1 MGCAAVTP
9 TYGRLKTRVDMRPAV
24 FSRPNRLRQ
33 DPRIGDGVAVDDEQ
47 IGDLAGLDGA
57 QIGTPQRAPSRWWP
71 PRGPPG
77 R

>member
-1 MGCAAVTP
+1 M
-9 TYGRLKTRVDMRPAV
+9 